1 MNFLNLKFIL
11 FGDRAD
17 VHEPLGVI
25 VDYLSFS
32 VYRGILYHSTQ
43 NFVSYLN
50 IILDYLLATRITT

>member
-1 MNFLNLKFIL
+1 MFLAIR
-11 FGDRAD
+11 G
-17 VHEPLGVI
+17 VYEPLGVI